1 MGLSIW
7 GYSISLGVSCLSGI
21 GKERKGKETKLT
33 WLDILPAVWG
43 VCERDGKWRQTENGK
58 IQALPCE
65 GDFIGDYVRQ
75 CSSTGSWGEVDDSFC
90 LPMYPDEGYGYVD
103 FTIII
108 SDSKWR
114 TIQNYPH
121 GIVNAFSVTYGVVP
135 DSISV
140 FRIAAIETD
149 VTLWELPY

>member
-1 MGLSIW
+1 
-7 GYSISLGVSCLSGI
+7 
-21 GKERKGKETKLT
+21 
-33 WLDILPAVWG
+33 
-43 VCERDGKWRQTENGK
+43 
-58 IQALPCE
+58 
-65 GDFIGDYVRQ
+65 
-75 CSSTGSWGEVDDSFC
+75 
-90 LPMYPDEGYGYVD
+90 MYPDEGYGYVD

-121 GIVNAFSVTYGVVP
+121 GIVNAFSVTYDVVP

-149 VTLWELPY
+149 VTL

>member
-1 MGLSIW
+1 M
-7 GYSISLGVSCLSGI
+7 
-21 GKERKGKETKLT
+21 
-33 WLDILPAVWG
+33 G
-43 VCERDGKWRQTENGK
+43 VCEQDGKWERTENGE
-58 IQALPCE
+58 IQVLPCE

-75 CSSTGSWGEVDDSFC
+75 CSSTGSWGEVDNSYC

-108 SDSKWR
+108 SESKWR
-114 TIQNYPH
+114 TIQSYPQ
-121 GIVNAFSVTYGVVP
+121 GIVSAFSVTYDVVP

-149 VTLWELPY
+149 VTLVELPNWLVYICPNSHVCGEKLSLFILHSTI